1 MAGFYYTRVST
12 ESSESHCKSTT
23 YSREV
28 SYLYRSKPLNAHA
41 LQFTVCIARNDFRLL
56 PSSQSVQA
64 FRFSNNFFFTHQVQ
78 SVCSDTTRIF
88 IIKTKYPQ
96 KIFNKKKS

>member
-28 SYLYRSKPLNAHA
+28 SYPYRSKPLNASA

-56 PSSQSVQA
+56 PSSKSVQA
-64 FRFSNNFFFTHQVQ
+64 FRFSNK
-78 SVCSDTTRIF
+78 IF
-88 IIKTKYPQ
+88 SPTKYKVFVQTPLVFLSS
-96 KIFNKKKS
+96 KLNTPEDF

>member
-28 SYLYRSKPLNAHA
+28 SYLYRSKPLNACA

-64 FRFSNNFFFTHQVQ
+64 FRFSNNFFLPTKYKVFVQ
-78 SVCSDTTRIF
+78 AQLVFF

-96 KIFNKKKS
+96 KIFNKK